1 MKLENDPFFKGEYPI
16 MKRTAAFVLTLCL
29 AACTLPFQN
38 TTAPQRP
45 ATDHVAIIVVNDTY
59 RTDNFAYLRSL
70 RTELEKSEGDV
81 LVLHAGDFLFP
92 SLLSQRYDGKQMV
105 DVMNLL
111 DGDADAHDP
120 HLFVTFGNH
129 EFEKDKLKHAPL
141 LQSRITE
148 SQFDWLGSNIIF
160 KSDSAGQQLVQG
172 RNLVASRIVTVN
184 GIKVGLLGATTDL
197 KGADYIDR
205 FLPPAETVG
214 RITRELRAQGARLVI
229 AVTHQT
235 LAEDKAMLET
245 LGENAPDFVA
255 GGHEHE
261 RKHEIINGRHL
272 VKADADAASA
282 AVVRISL
289 QSNRPQTQ
297 VEYVPL
303 PGDRAASPAMLHRTS
318 EWNQRFAR
326 EYCADLQAPP
336 DCMQE
341 VRGRTH
347 VELVAEELTIR
358 RFETNLGNLLADTAR
373 ATYAADGAQI
383 AFLNSGGM
391 RLNYN
396 IPPGDITRLHI
407 DTLFA
412 FPTRLAL
419 IRITGKQLQ
428 EIVDHAITDWTGNGR
443 WLQISGFAFQHN
455 PDTGTAEKLSLITPQ
470 GLRPVRADEV
480 LLAVTNDYLL
490 NRQGDQDGYRMLG
503 DEMVVNPARTRPDLK
518 DELNRRLQRDLKSGI
533 APVVEGRICN
543 LQQTADCVLFQ

>member
-1 MKLENDPFFKGEYPI
+1 MKQL
-16 MKRTAAFVLTLCL
+16 TAALTLTLARTLALTACL
-29 AACTLPFQN
+29 AACTTPLQQ
-38 TTAPQRP
+38 APDRV
-45 ATDHVAIIVVNDTY
+45 TLIVVNDTY
-59 RTDNFAYLRSL
+59 RTDNFATLRSL

-92 SLLSQRYDGKQMV
+92 SLLSQRYDGKQMI

-160 KSDSAGQQLVQG
+160 KNDSAGQKLIQG
-172 RNLVASRIVTVN
+172 RNLVESRIVTVN

-214 RITRELRAQGARLVI
+214 RITRDLRAQGARLVI

-235 LAEDKAMLET
+235 LADDKAMLES

-282 AVVRISL
+282 AVVRISFQQGL
-289 QSNRPQTQ
+289 QQNRPQTQ
-297 VEYVPL
+297 VEYVSL
-303 PGDRAASPAMLHRTS
+303 PGDRAASPAMRHRTS
-318 EWNQRFAR
+318 QWNQRFAR

-341 VRGRTH
+341 VRGRTN

-373 ATYAADGAQI
+373 ATYAAEGAQI

-428 EIVDHAITDWTGNGR
+428 EIATHAITDWTGNGR
-443 WLQISGFAFQHN
+443 WLQISGFAFKHN
-455 PDTGTAEKLSLITPQ
+455 PDKGTAEKLSLITPQ
-470 GLRPVRADEV
+470 GLRPVRADDV

-490 NRQGDQDGYRMLG
+490 NRQGDQDGYHMLG

-518 DELNRRLQRDLKSGI
+518 DELNRRLQRDLKTGI

-543 LQQTADCVLFQ
+543 VQQTADCTLFR

>member
-1 MKLENDPFFKGEYPI
+1 MKQL
-16 MKRTAAFVLTLCL
+16 TAALIPTLKLAHTLALTACL
-29 AACTLPFQN
+29 AACTTLLQE
-38 TTAPQRP
+38 TAPP
-45 ATDHVAIIVVNDTY
+45 ENPVADRVTLIVVNDTY
-59 RTDNFAYLRSL
+59 RTDNFATLRSL

-92 SLLSQRYDGKQMV
+92 SLLSQRYDGKQMI

-120 HLFVTFGNH
+120 YLFVTFGNH

-148 SQFDWLGSNIIF
+148 SQFDWLGSNIVF
-160 KSDSAGQQLVQG
+160 KNDSAGQKLIQG
-172 RNLVASRIVTVN
+172 RNLVESRIVTVN

-214 RITRELRAQGARLVI
+214 RITRDLRAQGARLVI

-235 LAEDKAMLET
+235 LADDKAMLES

-261 RKHEIINGRHL
+261 HKHEIINGRHL

-282 AVVRISL
+282 AVVRISFQQGL
-289 QSNRPQTQ
+289 QQNRPQTQ
-297 VEYVPL
+297 VEYVSL
-303 PGDRAASPAMLHRTS
+303 PGDRAASPAMQHRTS
-318 EWNQRFAR
+318 QWNQRFAR

-341 VRGRTH
+341 VRGRTN

-373 ATYAADGAQI
+373 ATYAAEGAQI

-428 EIVDHAITDWTGNGR
+428 EIVNHAITDWTGNGR

-455 PDTGTAEKLSLITPQ
+455 PDKGTAEKLSLITPQ

-490 NRQGDQDGYRMLG
+490 NRQGDQDGYHMLG

-518 DELNRRLQRDLKSGI
+518 DELNRRLQRDLKTGI

-543 LQQTADCVLFQ
+543 VQQTLDCTLFR

>member
-1 MKLENDPFFKGEYPI
+1 MKKL
-16 MKRTAAFVLTLCL
+16 TAALTFTLALTACL
-29 AACTLPFQN
+29 AACTTPLQE
-38 TTAPQRP
+38 TAPP
-45 ATDHVAIIVVNDTY
+45 ENPVADRVTLIVVNDTY
-59 RTDNFAYLRSL
+59 RTDNFATLRSL

-92 SLLSQRYDGKQMV
+92 SLLSQRYDGKQMI

-120 HLFVTFGNH
+120 YLFVAFGNH

-148 SQFDWLGSNIIF
+148 SQFDWLDSNIIF
-160 KSDSAGQQLVQG
+160 KGDSAGQKLIQG
-172 RNLVASRIVTVN
+172 RNLVESRIVTVN
-184 GIKVGLLGATTDL
+184 GIKVGLVGATTDL

-214 RITRELRAQGARLVI
+214 RITRDLRAQGARLVI

-235 LAEDKAMLET
+235 LADDKAMLES

-282 AVVRISL
+282 AVVRISFQQGL
-289 QSNRPQTQ
+289 QQNRPQTQ
-297 VEYVPL
+297 VEYVSL
-303 PGDRAASPAMLHRTS
+303 PGDHAASPAMQHRTS
-318 EWNQRFAR
+318 QWNQRFAR

-341 VRGRTH
+341 VRGRTK

-373 ATYAADGAQI
+373 ATYAAEGAQI

-428 EIVDHAITDWTGNGR
+428 EIVNHAITDWTGNGR

-455 PDTGTAEKLSLITPQ
+455 PDKGTAEKLSLITPQ
-470 GLRPVRADEV
+470 GLRPVRADDV

-490 NRQGDQDGYRMLG
+490 NRQGDQDGYHMLG
-503 DEMVVNPARTRPDLK
+503 DEMVVKPARTRPDLK
-518 DELNRRLQRDLKSGI
+518 DELNRRLQRDLKNGI

-543 LQQTADCVLFQ
+543 LLQTSDCTLFR

>member
-1 MKLENDPFFKGEYPI
+1 MKQL
-16 MKRTAAFVLTLCL
+16 TAALTLTLARTLALTACL
-29 AACTLPFQN
+29 AACTTPLQQ
-38 TTAPQRP
+38 APDRV
-45 ATDHVAIIVVNDTY
+45 TLIVVNDTY
-59 RTDNFAYLRSL
+59 RTDNFATLRSL

-92 SLLSQRYDGKQMV
+92 SLLSQRYDGKQMI

-160 KSDSAGQQLVQG
+160 KNDSAGQKLIQG
-172 RNLVASRIVTVN
+172 RNLVESRIVTVN

-214 RITRELRAQGARLVI
+214 RITRDLRAQGARLVI

-235 LAEDKAMLET
+235 LADDKAMLES

-282 AVVRISL
+282 AVVRISFQQGL
-289 QSNRPQTQ
+289 QQNRPQTQ
-297 VEYVPL
+297 VEYVSL
-303 PGDRAASPAMLHRTS
+303 PGDRAASPAMRHRTS
-318 EWNQRFAR
+318 QWNQRFAR

-341 VRGRTH
+341 VRGRTN

-373 ATYAADGAQI
+373 ATYAAEGAQI

-428 EIVDHAITDWTGNGR
+428 EIATHAITDWTGNGR

-455 PDTGTAEKLSLITPQ
+455 PDKGTAEKLSLITPQ
-470 GLRPVRADEV
+470 GLRPVRADDV

-490 NRQGDQDGYRMLG
+490 NRHGDQDGYHMLG

-518 DELNRRLQRDLKSGI
+518 DELNRRLQRDLKTGI

-543 LQQTADCVLFQ
+543 VQQTADCTLFR